1 MITWKWNIDEAK
13 EVWAE
18 EAREDGEKMGIA
30 KKPLSVIQNMLQL
43 KLPYETISKSTETPI
58 DEVMRIAREQNMV
71 Y

>member
-13 EVWAE
+13 EVWEE

-30 KKPLSVIQNMLQL
+30 KKTLSVIKNMLQL

-58 DEVMRIAREQNMV
+58 NEVMRIAREQNMV